1 MTMASKPP
9 YVGSPDPELRTS
21 PIVEPSPAEEG
32 DEGDILAEM
41 GDYPVCFFNNVSYRE
56 GSYVCSGSGELLRCE
71 KGVWVM
77 MGGCDPDNP

>member
-1 MTMASKPP
+1 MTMAQKPP

-21 PIVEPSPAEEG
+21 PIVEATSDEEEG
-32 DEGDILAEM
+32 DFVPEM
-41 GDYPVCFFNNVSYRE
+41 EDYPVCYFNNVSYRE

-77 MGGCDPDNP
+77 VGGCDPDNP